1 MKHNFVNQHTNNL
14 CQTCRLSPE
23 TQSDLLQCP
32 EIAQKLKLL
41 NLQENDDE
49 EKFIYGNI
57 DQQLII
63 VKIYS
68 KVWELRTQ
76 KLVEI
81 SRQENVNCNLGNKVG
96 RCMVGRALPSVLKVA
111 PRGGQPLKLWN
122 YFSLSE
128 ICFFVVEQI
137 FEEIL
142 SMTKRL
148 LHSFSFLTGIS
159 LDKFKLKLWLV

>member
-1 MKHNFVNQHTNNL
+1 MF
-14 CQTCRLSPE
+14 PE

-96 RCMVGRALPSVLKVA
+96 RCMVVGALPSVLKVA

-128 ICFFVVEQI
+128 FCFF
-137 FEEIL
+137 L
-142 SMTKRL
+142 
-148 LHSFSFLTGIS
+148 
-159 LDKFKLKLWLV
+159 